1 MEQIQPCSNQVLL
14 SKPQSIFKRGFV
26 PRFQFIKMIWN
37 RLSPLK
43 SYSYAILF
51 QYSNI
56 PKSFCAS
63 RDFDIERVHQLM
75 QNHAKTNSAK
85 SLPTFRKH
93 FGILEYWNKY
103 IYSSSTTIYMLY
115 IGLVFSSFSTPLVL
129 SLTNKNSSP
138 IPISPKLFQLHSH
151 YSNPNS
157 IAPN

>member
-1 MEQIQPCSNQVLL
+1 LEQIKKQKIV
-14 SKPQSIFKRGFV
+14 KRDLV

-63 RDFDIERVHQLM
+63 REFDIVRVHQLM
-75 QNHAKTNSAK
+75 QNHASPNSTK
-85 SLPTFRKH
+85 SLPTFRKTL
-93 FGILEYWNKY
+93 GILEYWNKY

-115 IGLVFSSFSTPLVL
+115 IGLIFSPFSTQLVL

-138 IPISPKLFQLHSH
+138 IPISRNLFQFHFH
-151 YSNPNS
+151 YSNPNP